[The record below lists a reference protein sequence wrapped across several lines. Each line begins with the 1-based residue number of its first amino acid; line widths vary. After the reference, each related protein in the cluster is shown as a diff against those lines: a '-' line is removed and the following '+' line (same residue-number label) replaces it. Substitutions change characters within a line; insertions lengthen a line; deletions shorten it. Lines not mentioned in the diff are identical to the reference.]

1 MGLLTH
7 EIGSVSLYDR
17 PGPGGPWHPVW
28 SLTIAGPCVA
38 FGLVRRLPQACVF
51 GVVLVLVAYVSAT
64 FGAAP
69 PREVEAEPF
78 RAIRTRDQLILSVGP
93 GSMTFNETI
102 VLSPLTKREDLQ
114 PGRPNLLH
122 ILIPP
127 LWLKE
132 GESERP
138 AFGTLRPYYSSS
150 HGRVHRFALMRPD
163 GEKVLNSELIT
174 PDCRYVL
181 TLEFGHVIPAR
192 FTVNVGFSSSRGITP
207 ETQFFYTPSNDGYPV
222 VSGPSETVLTD
233 LHLNTDASLQP
244 WKVVQ
249 GDKVLPRA
257 TDYLVR
263 LDRELNHVIRFAQ
276 E

>member
-1 MGLLTH
+1 MGPPTH
-7 EIGSVSLYDR
+7 EIGSVSLYDP
-17 PGPGGPWHPVW
+17 PGLRGPCHRVLR
-28 SLTIAGPCVA
+28 LTIADRCIACRP
-38 FGLVRRLPQACVF
+38 VRRLPHVGVL
-51 GVVLVLVAYVSAT
+51 GVVLGLVVYVSAT

-69 PREVEAEPF
+69 PRDVEAEPF

-132 GESERP
+132 GETERP

-150 HGRVHRFALMRPD
+150 HGRVRRFALMRPD
-163 GEKVLNSELIT
+163 GEKVLNPELIT
-174 PDCRYVL
+174 RDCRYVL

-207 ETQFFYTPSNDGYPV
+207 ETQFLYTPSNDGYPV
-222 VSGPSETVLTD
+222 ISGPSETVLTD